1 LKKIAV
7 TGGIA
12 SGKTTVCEL
21 LRELGACVVHAD
33 AIGHELLSPST
44 ELGKKVVAHFGQSV
58 LKQGKI
64 DRKTLAN
71 LAFHD
76 AASLRWLEKLLHP
89 AILHRIDELYEEAC
103 CSGAY
108 KAFVV
113 EIPLL
118 YEIGQEMYY
127 DLVVAVIA
135 DESVCR
141 ERFLKAGFSAEEYE
155 RRMGRQL
162 PPEKKAQLAD
172 VVLYNNQPLDRLKKE
187 VVKLSEKIC
196 A

>member
-1 LKKIAV
+1 MKKIAV

-21 LRELGACVVHAD
+21 LRELGAFVVHAD
-33 AIGHELLSPST
+33 AIGHELLSSST
-44 ELGKKVVAHFGQSV
+44 ELGKKVVAHFGQSI
-58 LKQGKI
+58 LRQGKI

-89 AILHRIDELYEEAC
+89 AILHRIDELYEEAR
-103 CSGAY
+103 CSGSW

-127 DLVVAVIA
+127 DFVIA
-135 DESVCR
+135 VMANESVCR
-141 ERFLKAGFSAEEYE
+141 ERFLKAGFSADEYE
-155 RRMGRQL
+155 RRKSRQL
-162 PPEKKAQLAD
+162 PAEKKALLAD
-172 VVLYNNQPLDRLKKE
+172 VVLYNNQTLDDLRKE
-187 VVKLSEKIC
+187 VIKLSEKIC